1 MIEGSLRNVPLT
13 DVVQIVSEGQKSG
26 VLTVSRPDAR
36 ARLYLEHGRVQVA
49 HLDPGTHLG
58 EVLVRMDLLTT
69 FEVQEML
76 DLQDSE
82 NAGTPLGL
90 MAIDAGL
97 LAPEHL
103 QAALRR
109 QAVEAIAELLSW
121 RDGTFSFAE
130 RSITSSQAPTE
141 GAHDAMRLLMEAD
154 ELRRSLD
161 EGTAD
166 PATVYRRI
174 GDPTDHELPAGAWDL
189 VGLVDGYR
197 PARTIVADVDLGE
210 GEALR
215 LLRRLEEIG
224 VIEPVDRD
232 GPDPAVMVVCASPAL
247 QRLIRLS
254 LQRVGLRPELFES
267 PDAALAA
274 LDDVRPKVLVVDD
287 REGEGW
293 RLLRQVRGTAG
304 RGHLP
309 AVVLTDDVGG
319 GPWSRWRRPK
329 AEVLARPFAELEL
342 QQSVARLA
350 GRPVV

>member
-13 DVVQIVSEGQKSG
+13 DVVQIVAEGRKSG
-26 VLTVSRPDAR
+26 VLTVSRQETR
-36 ARLYLEHGRVQVA
+36 ARLYLERGRVQVA

-76 DLQDSE
+76 ARQDRE

-90 MAIDAGL
+90 MAIEAGL
-97 LAPEHL
+97 IASEEL

-109 QAVEAIAELLSW
+109 QAVETLAELLGW
-121 RDGTFSFAE
+121 RDGTFSFVE
-130 RSITSSQAPTE
+130 RSITSSQVPTE
-141 GAHDAMRLLMEAD
+141 GSHDAMRLLMEAD
-154 ELRRSLD
+154 ALRRELD

-166 PATVYRRI
+166 PATIYRRV
-174 GDPTDHELPAGAWDL
+174 GDPTDHELPPGAWDL
-189 VGLVDGYR
+189 LGLVDGYR

-210 GEALR
+210 AEALR
-215 LLRRLEEIG
+215 LLRRLEELE
-224 VIEPVDRD
+224 VIEGVARD
-232 GPDPAVMVVCASPAL
+232 GPDLAVMVVCASPAL

-254 LQRVGLRPELFES
+254 LQRVGLRPELFDS
-267 PDAALAA
+267 PAAALAS
-274 LDDVRPKVLVVDD
+274 LDAVHPRVLVVDD
-287 REGEGW
+287 RAGEGW

-319 GPWSRWRRPK
+319 GLLSRWRRPK
-329 AEVLARPFAELEL
+329 AEVLARPFAEIEL
-342 QQSVARLA
+342 QRSVARLA

>member
-1 MIEGSLRNVPLT
+1 VIEGSLRNVPLT

-26 VLTVSRPDAR
+26 VLTVARQEVR
-36 ARLYLEHGRVQVA
+36 ARLYVERGRVQVA

-76 DLQDSE
+76 ARQDRE

-90 MAIDAGL
+90 MAIEAGL
-97 LAPEHL
+97 LAPEEL

-109 QAVEAIAELLSW
+109 QAVEALAELLGW
-121 RDGTFSFAE
+121 REGTFSFAE

-141 GAHDAMRLLMEAD
+141 GSHDAMRLLMEAD
-154 ELRRSLD
+154 AMRRELD

-166 PATVYRRI
+166 PATIYRRV
-174 GDPTDHELPAGAWDL
+174 GDPTDHELPPGAWEL
-189 VGLVDGYR
+189 LGLVDGFR
-197 PARTIVADVDLGE
+197 PARTIVADVDLSE
-210 GEALR
+210 GQALR
-215 LLRRLEEIG
+215 LLRRLEDLQ
-224 VIEPVDRD
+224 VIEGVARD

-254 LQRVGLRPELFES
+254 LQRVGLRPELFEA
-267 PDAALAA
+267 PADALAA
-274 LDDVRPKVLVVDD
+274 LDAVRPRVLVVDD

-293 RLLRQVRGTAG
+293 RLLRQVRSTAG
-304 RGHLP
+304 LGHLP
-309 AVVLTDDVGG
+309 AVVLTDDVHGG
-319 GPWSRWRRPK
+319 LLSRWRRPK
-329 AEVLARPFAELEL
+329 AEVLSRPFAELEL
-342 QQSVARLA
+342 QESVARLA

>member
-13 DVVQIVSEGQKSG
+13 DVVQVVAEGQKSG
-26 VLTVSRPDAR
+26 VLTVARQEAR
-36 ARLYLEHGRVQVA
+36 ARLYLERGRVQVA

-76 DLQDSE
+76 ARQDRE

-90 MAIDAGL
+90 MAIEAGL
-97 LAPEHL
+97 LVPEEL
-103 QAALRR
+103 QAALRW
-109 QAVEAIAELLSW
+109 QAVEALAELLGW

-130 RSITSSQAPTE
+130 RSITSSQVPTE
-141 GAHDAMRLLMEAD
+141 GSHDAMRLLMEAD
-154 ELRRSLD
+154 AMRRELD

-166 PATVYRRI
+166 PATIYRRV
-174 GDPTDHELPAGAWDL
+174 GDPTDHELPPGAWDL
-189 VGLVDGYR
+189 LGLVDGFR

-210 GEALR
+210 AQALR
-215 LLRRLEEIG
+215 LLRRLEDLQ
-224 VIEPVDRD
+224 VIEGVARD

-254 LQRVGLRPELFES
+254 LQRVGLRPELFDS
-267 PDAALAA
+267 PATALAA
-274 LDDVRPKVLVVDD
+274 LDAVRPRVLVVDD

-293 RLLRQVRGTAG
+293 RLLRQVRNTAG
-304 RGHLP
+304 LGHLP
-309 AVVLTDDVGG
+309 AVVLTDDVHGG
-319 GPWSRWRRPK
+319 LLSRWRRPK
-329 AEVLARPFAELEL
+329 AEVLPRPFAELEL
-342 QQSVARLA
+342 QRSVARLA